1 MSKVMV
7 ILLILRAAE
16 RTGIKDEMHMSQ
28 CMRGVTI
35 DDPLDYH
42 SLWFFGS
49 TVMQAETKSAI

>member
-1 MSKVMV
+1 MV